1 MEESKSEKWFQ
12 LIDAWCKKYLDLRNL
27 SHNEKLALA
36 ICLSTIEEQRKT
48 KISKIEEELFKLS
61 SSLISS
67 SSKINSNALRDAGK
81 NLFDILSKLEEV

>member
-12 LIDAWCKKYLDLRNL
+12 IIDAWCKKYLDLRNL

-36 ICLSTIEEQRKT
+36 ICLSAIEEQRET
-48 KISKIEEELFKLS
+48 KINGIEEELFKLS

-67 SSKINSNALRDAGK
+67 SKINSNALRDAGQD
-81 NLFDILSKLEEV
+81 LFDILSKLEKV

>member
-1 MEESKSEKWFQ
+1 MGESKSEKWFQ

-36 ICLSTIEEQRKT
+36 ICLSTIEQQRET
-48 KISKIEEELFKLS
+48 NINEIEEELFKLS
-61 SSLISS
+61 SSLIN

-81 NLFDILSKLEEV
+81 DLFDILSKLEKV

>member
-12 LIDAWCKKYLDLRNL
+12 IIDTWCKKYLDLRNL

-36 ICLSTIEEQRKT
+36 ICLSTIEEQRET
-48 KISKIEEELFKLS
+48 KINGVEEELFKLS

-67 SSKINSNALRDAGK
+67 SKINSNALRDAGK
-81 NLFDILSKLEEV
+81 DLFDILSKLEEV